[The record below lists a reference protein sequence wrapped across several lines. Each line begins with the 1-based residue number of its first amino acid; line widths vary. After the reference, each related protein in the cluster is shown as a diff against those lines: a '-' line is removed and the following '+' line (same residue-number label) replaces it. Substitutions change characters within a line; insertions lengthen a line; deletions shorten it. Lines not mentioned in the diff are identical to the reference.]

1 MCMKKSVLFFA
12 FLLLQTSLFAQ
23 LRLHIGANTAVN
35 TSFVLDKGLRED
47 PRYNSKMTYTL
58 SPIGVSFG
66 ADFSGGFSLQLEG
79 IWAKYG
85 QVYEIINV
93 AQQVVGERRIDLSY
107 INLPLLL
114 RFVGNIDAPVRFN
127 FMLGPQLSLLTMG
140 KETIQYAAGTFKIP
154 QGVNE
159 LPTGVPLS
167 QVPGATQN
175 PDGTWNLP
183 EQPQVVIAE
192 KGSLDPLKR
201 FRDAELQLAGGMGV
215 DIKINDKWYAS
226 SLIRANYSI
235 MDTRGQDL
243 FDAVQNGTTGDL
255 FGRRANLQIGIQL
268 GIHHFLSLGK

>member
-1 MCMKKSVLFFA
+1 MKKSVLLLLA
-12 FLLLQTSLFAQ
+12 FLVQATLFAQ
-23 LRLHIGANTAVN
+23 LRLHIGANTGVN
-35 TSFVLDKGLRED
+35 SSFVLDKGLKED

-66 ADFSGGFSLQLEG
+66 ADFSRGFSLQLEG

-85 QVYEIINV
+85 QIYQIVNV

-114 RFVGNIDAPVRFN
+114 RFVGNVEAPVRFN
-127 FMLGPQLSLLTMG
+127 FMFGPQLSLLTMG
-140 KETIQYAAGTFKIP
+140 RETIQYAASTFRIP
-154 QGVNE
+154 QNVNE

-167 QVPGATQN
+167 QVPDATQN

-183 EQPQVVIAE
+183 EQPKVVIAE

-268 GIHHFLSLGK
+268 GVHHFLSLGK